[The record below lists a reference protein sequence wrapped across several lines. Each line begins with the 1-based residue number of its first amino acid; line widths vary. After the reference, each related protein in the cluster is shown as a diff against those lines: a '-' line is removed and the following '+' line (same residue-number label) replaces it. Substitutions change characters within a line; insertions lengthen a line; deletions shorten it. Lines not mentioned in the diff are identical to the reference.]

1 VRLSREGGESVIYT
15 IGNNPLTR
23 ICSLCSQVVAD
34 KLPDIYQSGTTLN
47 IWLERENAQQQAAQQ
62 AQQQPEDAAPQ

>member
-1 VRLSREGGESVIYT
+1 
-15 IGNNPLTR
+15 
-23 ICSLCSQVVAD
+23 VVAD